1 MRFVHKEIDS
11 EIVLLCSE
19 YDKRLP
25 WYPYN
30 KRLCNQIIYRSLEV
44 YKTQSNLTSHLI
56 SFGADFFEY
65 AHAVYITVQL
75 KE

>member
-19 YDKRLP
+19 YDKRIRL
-25 WYPYN
+25 N

-56 SFGADFFEY
+56 SF
-65 AHAVYITVQL
+65 
-75 KE
+75 